1 MPNQLVLKLNALTD
15 NQTKLVLIGI
25 GSNIDPEIN
34 ILSALNTLHELTY
47 LKERATIWQTP
58 AVGGGETDYL
68 NTAVLVETTLSLDQF
83 KISVLSKIENE
94 LGRIRVTAKY
104 ADRTIDLDILV
115 FGNQIINEELWFQ
128 PHVTIPAAEILPD
141 LVHPDTGESL
151 SQAVNRF
158 LPGIHFI
165 ERNDLS

>member
-1 MPNQLVLKLNALTD
+1 MPNQLVLKLNARTD
-15 NQTKLVLIGI
+15 NQTKLVLIGL

-34 ILSALNTLHELTY
+34 ILFALNSLQELTC

-58 AVGGGETDYL
+58 AVGGGEADYL
-68 NTAVLVETTLSLDQF
+68 NTAALVETTLALDQF
-83 KISVLSKIENE
+83 KISVLSKIEND
-94 LGRIRVTAKY
+94 LGRIRVTDKY

-115 FGNQIINEELWFQ
+115 FGNQVIDEELWFQ
-128 PHVTIPAAEILPD
+128 PHVTIPAAEIFPD

-151 SQAVNRF
+151 SQAANKF

-165 ERNDLS
+165 ERSDLS